1 MNVKKITAQ
10 LGFTGVMA
18 MALVLTIP
26 TAQAFGLPKVPS
38 LGASSEKAGSVDV
51 ASLMSQ
57 QKDLMGRFNQSMNN
71 MLIAQ
76 SLTLEAGGLKEQA
89 NLALATA
96 ANYKEGAV
104 HSKKAIERDSKIT
117 ADASKA
123 IQELMKNKTALTA
136 DGQKK
141 LLSAVPHYAKGMA
154 DGTKLPKAFQDWTGS
169 AKNGMSGLK
178 TDPMGAKKLT
188 GGLTDVTT
196 VLTNLPSLLGTW
208 TNTSKA
214 FISYA
219 GSNEVNTKDLSS
231 VMGDL

>member
-10 LGFTGVMA
+10 LGFTGFMA
-18 MALVLTIP
+18 MALVLTVP

-38 LGASSEKAGSVDV
+38 LGASSEKSSGVDV

-71 MLIAQ
+71 MLTAQ
-76 SLTLEAGGLKEQA
+76 SLTLAAGGLKEQA
-89 NLALATA
+89 DLALATA
-96 ANYKEGAV
+96 ANYKEGTV
-104 HSKKAIERDSKIT
+104 QSKEALERDSKIT
-117 ADASKA
+117 ADGTKA
-123 IQELMKNKTALTA
+123 IEELMKNKTALTA

-154 DGTKLPKAFQDWTGS
+154 DGSKLPKAFQDWTGS
-169 AKNGMSGLK
+169 AKNGVSSLK
-178 TDPMGAKKLT
+178 TNPMGASKLT
-188 GGLTDVTT
+188 GGLTDATT
-196 VLTNLPSLLGTW
+196 VLTNLPSLMVAW

-219 GSNEVNTKDLSS
+219 GSNKVNTKDLSS
-231 VMGDL
+231 AMGDL

>member
-1 MNVKKITAQ
+1 NVKKITAQ
-10 LGFTGVMA
+10 LGFTGFMA

-104 HSKKAIERDSKIT
+104 HGKKAIARDSKIT

-141 LLSAVPHYAKGMA
+141 LLSAVPHYSKGMA
-154 DGTKLPKAFQDWTGS
+154 
-169 AKNGMSGLK
+169 
-178 TDPMGAKKLT
+178 
-188 GGLTDVTT
+188 
-196 VLTNLPSLLGTW
+196 
-208 TNTSKA
+208 
-214 FISYA
+214 
-219 GSNEVNTKDLSS
+219 
-231 VMGDL
+231 